1 MLIVELGLVILGL
14 SILARLALRIGIPP
28 IPLYVIAGLA
38 FGDGGLLPL
47 VTTAEFIRIGA
58 EIGVILLLFM
68 LGLEY
73 PARKLLGTLK
83 HAPRPG
89 GLNLVL
95 NFTPGFAAGLVM
107 GWGPMPAAFLGG
119 ATYVSSSGVSAR
131 LIDDLGIPFEERTPI
146 ISTLI
151 LEDLAMALFLPGIAA
166 FLVAGGLGGRLLIA
180 VLAVSGVFGL
190 LLISVRVSPAI
201 SRLVFAN
208 ADEPLLLSI
217 LGFGFLIAGIAEV
230 GQVSAAVGA
239 LVAGILI
246 SGPAE
251 QKVRPLLM
259 PIRDLFAAIFFA
271 FVGFSIDPG
280 RIPDA
285 LPVALLLAVITGGT
299 KFIAGWKT
307 AEWAG
312 LPWRRRSVV
321 GATLLARG
329 EFSLA
334 IAGLAVAAQVR
345 PNPAPVIAT
354 YVVIMA
360 LSGPI
365 IARIVSVRAQ
375 RAEADGRP

>member
-1 MLIVELGLVILGL
+1 MLIFELGLVILGL

-47 VTTAEFIRIGA
+47 VTTKEFIRIGA

-83 HAPRPG
+83 HAPRSG
-89 GLNLVL
+89 GLNLAL
-95 NFTPGFAAGLVM
+95 NFTPGFVAGLLL
-107 GWGPMPAAFLGG
+107 GWGPLPAAFLGG

-131 LIDDLGIPFEERTPI
+131 LIDDLRIPPEDRTPI
-146 ISTLI
+146 VSTLI
-151 LEDLAMALFLPGIAA
+151 LEDLAMALFLPAIAA
-166 FLVAGGLGGRLLIA
+166 FLVGGGLGGRLVIA

-190 LLISVRVSPAI
+190 LLLSVRVSPAI
-201 SRLVFAN
+201 SRMVFAH

-217 LGFGFLIAGIAEV
+217 LGFGFVIAGIAEV

-271 FVGFSIDPG
+271 FVGFSIDPS
-280 RIPDA
+280 RIISA
-285 LPVALLLAVITGGT
+285 LPVALLLAAITGVT
-299 KFIAGWKT
+299 KFVAGWKA

-312 LPWRRRSVV
+312 LPWHRRSVV

-345 PNPAPVIAT
+345 PNPAPVIAS

-360 LSGPI
+360 LIGPV
-365 IARIVSVRAQ
+365 IARVTSIRAQ
-375 RAEADGRP
+375 RTQAE